1 MRFIRTAALCL
12 FTAFIATT
20 LLPAQ
25 ETTGT
30 IGGTVLDSS
39 GAPVPGATVSITAQ
53 DRNIEVRTTKTDAAG
68 NYSAPQLLVG
78 KYSVSVEAQGFK
90 TSVKKD
96 ITLNASDS
104 LNISVRL
111 EVGDVKDTVTV
122 EAAPFQVQLQH
133 GAVQSNTING
143 TQIRELALVTRNYEQ
158 LVQLMPGVSS
168 ASVDQLYVG
177 VTLPSGATATVPF
190 AINGARNSMNAWLV
204 DGADNIDRGSN
215 QTTLNTPSV
224 DAIAEFTVQRSGFSA
239 ESGRAGGAM
248 IQVVTKSGT
257 SQFHGDLYEFVRNSD
272 FAANNFY
279 NNATLQNL
287 GANGKAQV
295 PPLHYNDFGWTLGG
309 PLFIPKVYNKDKNK
323 TFFFFSEEFRRVI
336 TYASGTATL
345 PETGWLNGNFAT
357 PVCTSYA
364 SNGTTCNTTGTSITN
379 IDPVAREY
387 IKDIFS
393 RLALSPTTNT
403 LVSQFRNVYN
413 FEQELYKLDH
423 VFSPKLAV
431 SARFLRDQI
440 PTTEPQGLFTGDPVP
455 GVAITNTNS
464 PGHQWTFKGQSS
476 FTPTFLNEIGYNYS
490 YGAIVSNPT
499 GLINSTA
506 SPDIKT
512 TLPFPVTLTQVPS
525 LAFTSGTSL
534 LGEGPYRDFNRD
546 YNIFDNVTKIWREHT
561 MKFGFT
567 YNRYQKTENLA
578 GDSNAGTFSFTSA
591 TSTTPAGTA
600 LFAQSFANFLTGNVA
615 TFSQTSLDITPDIRA
630 NQYEMYAQ
638 DSWRIR
644 SNLTLD
650 FGVRY
655 SNFRQPIDAKHEMN
669 NFDPA
674 AFNYSAVPALTSG
687 GLLTINAQN
696 YTNGIIIANQNSPFG
711 SKVSTQD
718 NLNFAPRFGF
728 AWDPFGKQRTSIR
741 GGFGMFY
748 DATLYGSF
756 EQNIFANPPFVNAV
770 SISNVTLDDPAGGA
784 INVSNTPKALHGT
797 PINFKTPYTQQWSME
812 IDHQIT
818 ATTLFSVAYVGT
830 KGTHL
835 LGIVDINQL
844 PPNYAYTSGF
854 VPTTTNF
861 TSTASE
867 LPLNLLRPY
876 PGYNAINS
884 LESWFNS
891 NYNALQV
898 TAQKRFKG
906 DSQINA
912 NYTWSRNLTDNG
924 SDRSNA
930 PQSTYYFNKGEYGP
944 ATFDR
949 TQIFNLNAIYML
961 PFYRTQQGAIGKT
974 LGGWQA
980 SAIAQ
985 YYTGLPYTVT
995 TSSSDPAA
1003 VGLLGSSASSARPDL
1018 VCNPYANWTSTR
1030 TSWFNTACFPN
1041 PALGQ
1046 HHLGDEGR
1054 GVLRGPGYEGWSI
1067 ALSKAVAFGAEA
1079 GYRLVIRG
1087 EASNAFNHT
1096 NPSTFGSTNNTSSL
1110 FGTITGYRDPRIVQ
1124 LSGKF
1129 YF

>member
-1 MRFIRTAALCL
+1 MSLIRKAALFL
-12 FTAFIATT
+12 AAIFVTTAF
-20 LLPAQ
+20 LPAQ
-25 ETTGT
+25 ETSGT
-30 IGGTVLDSS
+30 ISGTVLDAS
-39 GAPVPGATVSITAQ
+39 GAPVPGATVSITAL
-53 DRNIEVRTTKTDAAG
+53 DRKIEARTTKTDSVG
-68 NYSAPQLLVG
+68 NYSAPLLPVG
-78 KYSVSVEAQGFK
+78 KYSVTIEAKGFK
-90 TSVKKD
+90 TSVKND

-104 LNISVRL
+104 LTISVKL

-133 GAVQSNTING
+133 GAVQANTING

-158 LVQLMPGVSS
+158 LVALMPGVSS

-177 VTLPSGATATVPF
+177 VTLPSGATATIPF
-190 AINGARNSMNAWLV
+190 AINGNRNSMNAWLV

-215 QTTLNTPSV
+215 QTLLNTPSI

-239 ESGRAGGAM
+239 ESGRAGGAL
-248 IQVVTKSGT
+248 IQVITKSGT
-257 SQFHGDLYEFVRNSD
+257 SQVHGDLYEFVRNND

-287 GANGKAQV
+287 GANGTAQV

-323 TFFFFSEEFRRVI
+323 TFFFFSEEFRRVV

-345 PETGWLNGNFAT
+345 PETGWLGGNFAT
-357 PVCTSYA
+357 PVCTAYA
-364 SNGTTCNTTGTSITN
+364 SNGTTCNTTGTSIAN

-393 RLALSPTTNT
+393 KLPLSASSNT

-413 FEQELYKLDH
+413 FEQELYKIDH
-423 VFSPKLAV
+423 VFGPKLQV

-464 PGHQWTFKGQSS
+464 PGHQWTFKGISS
-476 FTPTFLNEIGYNYS
+476 FTPTLLNEIGYNYS
-490 YGAIVSNPT
+490 FGAIISNPT
-499 GLINSTA
+499 GLINSNA
-506 SPDIKT
+506 SPDVKT
-512 TLPFPVTLTQVPS
+512 TLPFPVTLTQVPGLS
-525 LAFTSGTSL
+525 FTGGTGL
-534 LGEGPYRDFNRD
+534 LGEGPYRDYNRD
-546 YNIFDNVTKIWREHT
+546 YNVFDNLTKIWHEHT
-561 MKFGFT
+561 LKFGFT

-578 GDSNAGTFSFTSA
+578 GDANAGSFAFTSA
-591 TSTTPAGTA
+591 TSTTPTGTS

-630 NQYEMYAQ
+630 NQFELYAQ
-638 DSWRIR
+638 DSWRVR
-644 SNLTLD
+644 SNFTVD

-655 SNFRQPIDAKHEMN
+655 SNFRQPIDARHEMN

-674 AFNYSAVPALTSG
+674 AFSSSAVPALTSG
-687 GLLTINAQN
+687 GLLTVNAQN
-696 YTNGIIIANQNSPFG
+696 YLNGIIIAGQNSPFG
-711 SKVSTQD
+711 SKVSNQD
-718 NLNFAPRFGF
+718 NGDFAPRLGF

-741 GGFGMFY
+741 GGYGIFY

-770 SISNVTLDDPAGGA
+770 SISNVTLDDPAGGT
-784 INVSNTPKALHGT
+784 INISNTPKALHGT
-797 PINFKTPYTQQWSME
+797 PVDFKTPYSQQWSLE
-812 IDHQIT
+812 VDHQFT
-818 ATTLFSVAYVGT
+818 ATTMFTVGYVGT

-844 PPNYAYTSGF
+844 PPDLAYTSGF
-854 VPTTTNF
+854 APTTTNY
-861 TSTASE
+861 TSSASE
-867 LPLNLLRPY
+867 LPLNQLRPY

-891 NYNALQV
+891 NYHALQA
-898 TAQKRFKG
+898 TAQKRFRG
-906 DSQINA
+906 DSQISA

-944 ATFDR
+944 ASFDR
-949 TQIFNLNAIYML
+949 TQIFNLNGIYML
-961 PFYRTQQGAIGKT
+961 PFYRDQKGLIGKT
-974 LGGWQA
+974 LGGWQV

-985 YYTGLPYTVT
+985 YYTGLAYTVT

-1003 VGLLGSSASSARPDL
+1003 VGLIGSSASSGRPDL
-1018 VCNPYANWTSTR
+1018 TCNPYANFTSTR
-1030 TSWFNTACFPN
+1030 FAWFNTACFPN
-1041 PALGQ
+1041 PAAGQ

-1067 ALSKAVAFGAEA
+1067 AISKTLAFGVEA
-1079 GYRLVIRG
+1079 RYKFTLRG
-1087 EASNAFNHT
+1087 EASNAFNQT

-1110 FGTITGYRDPRIVQ
+1110 FGTITGYRDPRIIQ
-1124 LSGKF
+1124 ISGKF
-1129 YF
+1129 SF

>member
-1 MRFIRTAALCL
+1 MIQVRKAALFL
-12 FTAFIATT
+12 SAILVTT
-20 LLPAQ
+20 SFLSAQ
-25 ETTGT
+25 ETSGT
-30 IGGTVLDSS
+30 IAGTVLDAS
-39 GAPVPGATVSITAQ
+39 GAPVPGATVSITAL
-53 DRNIEVRTTKTDAAG
+53 DRNIEVRSTKTDGAG
-68 NYSAPQLLVG
+68 DYSAPLLPVG
-78 KYSVSVEAQGFK
+78 KYSVSVEAKGFK

-96 ITLNASDS
+96 IVLNASDS
-104 LNISVRL
+104 LTISVRL

-158 LVQLMPGVSS
+158 LVALMPGVSS

-177 VTLPSGATATVPF
+177 VTLPSGATATIPF
-190 AINGARNSMNAWLV
+190 AINGSRNSMNAWLV

-215 QTTLNTPSV
+215 QTLLNTPSV

-257 SQFHGDLYEFVRNSD
+257 SQIHGDVYEFVRNND

-287 GANGKAQV
+287 GANGTAQV

-309 PLFIPKVYNKDKNK
+309 PLFIPKIYNKDKNK

-345 PETGWLNGNFAT
+345 PETGWLGGNFAT
-357 PVCTSYA
+357 PVCTAYA
-364 SNGTTCNTTGTSITN
+364 SNGTTCNTMGTSIAN

-393 RLALSPTTNT
+393 KLPLSAASNT

-413 FEQELYKLDH
+413 FEQELYKIDH
-423 VFSPKLAV
+423 VFGPKLQV

-464 PGHQWTFKGQSS
+464 PGHQWTLKGTSS
-476 FTPTFLNEIGYNYS
+476 FTPTLLNEIGYNYS

-499 GLINSTA
+499 GLINSNA
-506 SPDIKT
+506 SPDVKT
-512 TLPFPVTLTQVPS
+512 TLPFPVTLSQVPGLS
-525 LAFTSGTSL
+525 FTGGTGL
-534 LGEGPYRDFNRD
+534 LGEGPYRDYNRD
-546 YNIFDNVTKIWREHT
+546 YNVFDNLTKIWHEHT
-561 MKFGFT
+561 LKFGFT

-578 GDSNAGTFSFTSA
+578 GDANAGSFAFTSA
-591 TSTTPAGTA
+591 TSTTPTGTS

-630 NQYEMYAQ
+630 NQFELYAQ
-638 DSWRIR
+638 DSWRLR
-644 SNLTLD
+644 SNLTVD

-674 AFNYSAVPALTSG
+674 AFSASAVPALTSG

-696 YTNGIIIANQNSPFG
+696 YLNGIIIGGQNSPFG
-711 SKVSTQD
+711 QKVSNQD
-718 NLNFAPRFGF
+718 NSNFAPRFGF

-741 GGFGMFY
+741 GGYGIFY

-770 SISNVTLDDPAGGA
+770 SISNVTLDNPAGGS
-784 INVSNTPKALHGT
+784 INISNTPKALHAT
-797 PINFKTPYTQQWSME
+797 PVDFKTPYTQQWSME
-812 IDHQIT
+812 VDHQIT
-818 ATTLFSVAYVGT
+818 STTLFTLGYVGT

-844 PPNYAYTSGF
+844 APDYAYTSGF
-854 VPTTTNF
+854 APTTTNY
-861 TSTASE
+861 TSSASE

-876 PGYNAINS
+876 PGYNAINA
-884 LESWFNS
+884 LETWFNS
-891 NYNALQV
+891 NYNALQA

-906 DSQINA
+906 DSQISA

-949 TQIFNLNAIYML
+949 THIFNLNAIYML
-961 PFYRTQQGAIGKT
+961 PFYRDQKGLIGKT

-985 YYTGLPYTVT
+985 YYTGLAYTVT

-1003 VGLLGSSASSARPDL
+1003 VGLIGSSSSSGRPDL
-1018 VCNPYANWTSTR
+1018 TCNPYANVTSTR
-1030 TSWFNTACFPN
+1030 FAWFNTACFPN
-1041 PALGQ
+1041 PAAGQ

-1067 ALSKAVAFGAEA
+1067 ALSKTLAFDTEA
-1079 GYRLVIRG
+1079 RYRLVIRG

-1110 FGTITGYRDPRIVQ
+1110 FGTITGYRDPRIIQ
-1124 LSGKF
+1124 ISGKF